1 MVDGGVPDSVLVV
14 DDDVAT
20 RKLIA
25 HWLEKAGIPVQATE
39 GPKQALALL
48 ESEADSVAAIVLDVM
63 MPEMTGYEVLEHLR
77 AAERTL
83 AIPVVMLTAH
93 AIDEPDVVRALDL
106 GATDHVAKPFSGP
119 VLVAKVRRM
128 IDERRRVWELDA
140 RRKLAEADAA
150 RDALTG
156 LYNRRHFESLFQSE
170 LAYAK
175 RHEAPLALAMLD
187 IDHFKSLNDVF
198 GHQEGD
204 RVLSY
209 FAETLRE
216 NLRGEDHAFR
226 IGGEEFAL
234 LLRGTDAAGATA
246 MVGRLRDAF
255 KKTPLR
261 LGKETDYRIS
271 FSSGVISA
279 EPEATIEEMVR
290 KADEALYSAKR
301 TGRNRTV
308 VVAAAG

>member
-1 MVDGGVPDSVLVV
+1 MTDGGPDSVLVV
-14 DDDVAT
+14 DDDSAT
-20 RKLIA
+20 RKLIG
-25 HWLEKAGIPVQATE
+25 HWLEKAGIRVHATD
-39 GPKQALALL
+39 GPKEALVVLQENAH
-48 ESEADSVAAIVLDVM
+48 SVAAIVLDVM
-63 MPEMTGYEVLEHLR
+63 MPEMTGYELLEQLR
-77 AAERTL
+77 ASDETGS
-83 AIPVVMLTAH
+83 IPVVMLTAH

-106 GATDHVAKPFSGP
+106 GATDHVSKPFSGP

-128 IDERRRVWELDA
+128 IEERRRLWHLDA
-140 RRKLAEADAA
+140 RRKSAEADAA

-175 RHEAPLALAMLD
+175 RHEAPLALALLD

-209 FAETLRE
+209 FAENLRL

-255 KKTPLR
+255 KKTPIR
-261 LGKETDYRIS
+261 LGNETDYRIS
-271 FSSGVISA
+271 FSSGVISVQ
-279 EPEATIEEMVR
+279 PDATIDDMIK
-290 KADEALYSAKR
+290 KADDALYSAKR

-308 VVAAAG
+308 VVAAE

>member
-1 MVDGGVPDSVLVV
+1 MADGVPDSVLVV
-14 DDDVAT
+14 DDDPAT
-20 RKLIA
+20 RRLIG
-25 HWLEKAGIPVQATE
+25 HWLDKAGIPVHSTE
-39 GPKQALALL
+39 SPKEALALL
-48 ESEADSVAAIVLDVM
+48 ESKADSIAAIVLDVM
-63 MPEMTGYEVLEHLR
+63 MPEMTGYEVLEQLR
-77 AAERTL
+77 ASEPTA

-106 GATDHVAKPFSGP
+106 GATDHVSKPFSGP

-128 IDERRRVWELDA
+128 IDERRRVWELDV

-175 RHEAPLALAMLD
+175 RHEVPLALAILD
-187 IDHFKSLNDVF
+187 IDHFKALNDVF

-204 RVLSY
+204 RVLAY
-209 FAETLRE
+209 FAEALRD

-246 MVGRLRDAF
+246 MVGRLREAF

-261 LGKETDYRIS
+261 LGQETDYRIS

-279 EPEATIEEMVR
+279 EPEATLEDMVR
-290 KADEALYSAKR
+290 RADQALYSAKR

-308 VVAAAG
+308 VVAQP

>member
-1 MVDGGVPDSVLVV
+1 MLDGGVPDSVLVV
-14 DDDVAT
+14 DDDPAT
-20 RKLIA
+20 RKLIG
-25 HWLEKAGIPVQATE
+25 HWFERAGIPVHATE
-39 GPKQALALL
+39 GPHQALELL
-48 ESEADSVAAIVLDVM
+48 EARADSVAAIVLDVM
-63 MPEMTGYEVLEHLR
+63 MPEMTGYEMLEQLR
-77 AAERTL
+77 ASDSTV

-93 AIDEPDVVRALDL
+93 AIDEPDVVRALEL
-106 GATDHVAKPFSGP
+106 GATDHVSKPFSGP

-140 RRKLAEADAA
+140 RRKHAEADAA

-175 RHEAPLALAMLD
+175 RHEVPLALAILD

-209 FAETLRE
+209 FAEALRE

-255 KKTPLR
+255 KKVPLR
-261 LGKETDYRIS
+261 LGKETEYRIS

-279 EPEATIEEMVR
+279 DADATIEEMVR
-290 KADEALYSAKR
+290 RADEALYAAKR

-308 VVAAAG
+308 VVAAAE

>member
-1 MVDGGVPDSVLVV
+1 MGDGGVPDSVLVV
-14 DDDVAT
+14 DDDPAT
-20 RKLIA
+20 RRLIG
-25 HWLEKAGIPVQATE
+25 HWLENAGIPVRATE
-39 GPKQALALL
+39 GAKEALELL
-48 ESEADSVAAIVLDVM
+48 ESKADSVAAIVLDVM
-63 MPEMTGYEVLEHLR
+63 MPEMTGYEMLEQLR
-77 AAERTL
+77 AFEPTL

-93 AIDEPDVVRALDL
+93 AIDEPDVVRALEL
-106 GATDHVAKPFSGP
+106 GATDHVSKPFSGP

-128 IDERRRVWELDA
+128 IDERRRMWQLEL
-140 RRKLAEADAA
+140 RRKAAEADAA

-175 RHEAPLALAMLD
+175 RHGVPLALAILD

-204 RVLSY
+204 RVLTY
-209 FAETLRE
+209 FAEALRE

-234 LLRGTDAAGATA
+234 LLRGSDAAGATLV
-246 MVGRLRDAF
+246 VGRLRDAF

-261 LGKETDYRIS
+261 LGQETDYRIS

-279 EPEATIEEMVR
+279 EPDASIEDMVR
-290 KADEALYSAKR
+290 RADQALYSAKR

-308 VVAAAG
+308 VVAAP